1 MSRLKRPRTT
11 VEKRK
16 NKMGSSSSSEVLNIT
31 FFEEQ
36 QQNNPQFDF
45 IQLLNSFGLYKLLKL
60 NKKYNPNVI
69 RLFYSNLK
77 WYKDSK
83 CVMSEVRGKPIV
95 VSEAEV
101 AKLLGVD
108 TMGYK
113 FDDLIHSLNKLGH
126 YNSHTV
132 CNFLLPEPQEHILDT
147 TNFAAS
153 NFGFSN
159 RVLHYIVQ
167 GCITNKQGNHSY
179 ASASE
184 QFVMYCINTQDP
196 FNLPHFILEKM
207 QRIARNTGLALSY
220 ASLISLILEKQGVD
234 PLLRDGNDEKPDV
247 IDETTLYN
255 MRFEPYQ
262 GHWYAKQMT
271 KAQKKAR
278 TQKEKAA
285 GAQKAREEETE
296 LDG

>member
-1 MSRLKRPRTT
+1 MSGLKRPRTT
-11 VEKRK
+11 AEKRK
-16 NKMGSSSSSEVLNIT
+16 NKMGSSSSSEVIDGLFTNMDQKNNYLANFAQRFVAQSRYVNVT

-45 IQLLNSFGLYKLLKL
+45 IQLLKSFGLYKLLKL
-60 NKKYNPNVI
+60 NKKYNPKVI
-69 RLFYSNLK
+69 RLYYSNLK
-77 WYKDSK
+77 WDNDSK
-83 CVMSEVRGKPIV
+83 CVMSEVRGKLIV

-132 CNFLLPEPQEHILDT
+132 CNFLLPEPQEHIPDT

-179 ASASE
+179 VQAI
-184 QFVMYCINTQDP
+184 FYCLNPRARLD
-196 FNLPHFILEKM
+196 FLFAFALM
-207 QRIARNTGLALSY
+207 DMDGLRIGMG
-220 ASLISLILEKQGVD
+220 K
-234 PLLRDGNDEKPDV
+234 
-247 IDETTLYN
+247 
-255 MRFEPYQ
+255 
-262 GHWYAKQMT
+262 
-271 KAQKKAR
+271 
-278 TQKEKAA
+278 
-285 GAQKAREEETE
+285 
-296 LDG
+296 